1 MKPRSAGHLYVGP
14 LMPRS
19 AWLLVA
25 TPTVFSVV
33 AFAIGAISIGT
44 VAAFAI
50 LQVMFLAAA
59 FERIRFA
66 ARKQRGEPTAMPMW
80 QKILL
85 GLIIAYGVLLVF
97 VGALTK
103 Q

>member
-1 MKPRSAGHLYVGP
+1 
-14 LMPRS
+14 MPKS

-25 TPTVFSVV
+25 TPSIFSVI
-33 AFAIGAISIGT
+33 AFAIGAISIGA

-50 LQVMFLAAA
+50 LQVFFLAAA
-59 FERIRFA
+59 FERMRVA
-66 ARKQRGEPTAMPMW
+66 ARKQRGEQTAMPMW
-80 QKILL
+80 QKVLL